1 MTNSE
6 FKELVAKSS
15 NTEKCEGLILDFYF
29 ATQPGH
35 ERKTGLTLIY
45 EFVKRERNAW
55 KRINKDDLPNL
66 LIRSVDY
73 FETLLTKIENF
84 ATNHLNRDERSLQ
97 NQWNTIASIAK
108 NQKDLYSSKFAETEF
123 LIQLHSKYPNAVGG
137 AHSFFMSRGN
147 HKMNLSNVT
156 HDTFIGYILAYEHEL
171 QDETE
176 IQQRRDNEKISLGK
190 IRSDFEKYL
199 EEAGKHSQEII
210 NETIA
215 NFKEYLQ
222 KVDELEKKKEELF
235 DLWFGN
241 SQNEYQEFHSKMV
254 SDADEMK
261 ELFRDGLRF
270 AGPVKHWRRRAL
282 KMKKDGAYWIKW
294 LTVSSVGVALS
305 LFLLLILIPEGMTR
319 SLFAGEPVAIKWAI
333 LYVTFISF
341 MVYAVRTFAKL
352 TFSSYHLA
360 RDAEEREQLTHV
372 YLALKKDG
380 NVEEKDRVLILQS
393 LFSRA
398 ETGLLKDDSSP
409 TLPGNSILN
418 KINGSN

>member
-6 FKELVAKSS
+6 FRKLVAESANAERCK
-15 NTEKCEGLILDFYF
+15 NLTMDFYY
-29 ATQPGH
+29 ATQPGY
-35 ERKTGLTLIY
+35 ERKTGLTTIY
-45 EFVKRERNAW
+45 EYVKRERNAW
-55 KRINKDDLPNL
+55 KRVHDDLPKL
-66 LIRSVDY
+66 LARSFDH
-73 FETLLTKIENF
+73 FDSILNKIENV
-84 ATNHLNRDERSLQ
+84 ATNHLNRDDRTID
-97 NQWNTIASIAK
+97 NQWSPIVTESK
-108 NQKDLYSSKFAETEF
+108 NKKDLYSANSAEAHF
-123 LIQLHSKYPNAVGG
+123 LIQLHKKYPNAVGG
-137 AHSFFMSRGN
+137 AHSFFMTRGN
-147 HKMNLSNVT
+147 QQMNLSSVK

-176 IQQRRDNEKISLGK
+176 IQQRRNNEKISLGR

-199 EEAGKHSQEII
+199 EEAGNHVQEI
-210 NETIA
+210 TKDTLD
-215 NFKEYLQ
+215 NFREHLQ
-222 KVDELEKKKEELF
+222 KVDDLEKKKEELF
-235 DLWFGN
+235 DQWFGN
-241 SQNEYQEFHSKMV
+241 SQNEYQDFYSKMV

-282 KMKKDGAYWIKW
+282 KMKKDGAFWIRW
-294 LTVSSVGVALS
+294 LVGSSVVVALS
-305 LFLLLILIPEGMTR
+305 LFSLLIFIPEGMTR

-380 NVEEKDRVLILQS
+380 NVEEKDRILVLQS